1 MQMKR
6 ALITAVFV
14 LSSVGLLFAH
24 DMFLKLGTFFLD
36 PGSEATV
43 TLLNGTFERSENVIT
58 RDRMIDVS
66 IVGPDTE
73 VSHPEASQWRDED
86 NAANLDFTT
95 GVAGTYTIG
104 VSTAPNMIELTAD
117 EFNDYLLHDG
127 VLDILQLRK
136 DRDDLDEPARERYA
150 KHVKAIVQ
158 VGDERTAGYD
168 ARLGHPVEL
177 VPLQN
182 PYDLRPSDTLQVL
195 FLKDGAPMAGQI
207 VYASYAGFE
216 PRAYQRNQREA
227 VETTT
232 DLNGVARIR
241 IDEPGIWYV
250 RLIHMVPVDEPD
262 VDYVSNWATLTFEIR

>member
-1 MQMKR
+1 MKK
-6 ALITAVFV
+6 ALLTSVFIFGAVG
-14 LSSVGLLFAH
+14 SISAH
-24 DMFLKLGTFFLD
+24 DMFLKLETFFLA

-66 IVGPDTE
+66 IVGPEAE
-73 VSHPEASQWRDED
+73 VIHPDASQWRDVD

-95 GVAGTYTIG
+95 GAAGTYAIG

-117 EFNDYLLHDG
+117 EFNEYLLHDG
-127 VLDILQLRK
+127 VLDILELRK
-136 DRDDLDEPARERYA
+136 NRDDLDEPARERYA

-182 PYDLRPSDTLQVL
+182 PYDLRPSDTLHVL

-241 IDEPGIWYV
+241 LDEPGIWYV
-250 RLIHMVPVDEPD
+250 RLIHMVAVEEPD
-262 VDYVSNWATLTFEIR
+262 ADYVSNWATLTFEIR